1 MFVFFSFFCKVGKY
15 LKDKKKK
22 KKSSERYQSLILS
35 LNICIK
41 SQNICLGLIF
51 LLEHERQ
58 IEVFTLWCI
67 HPHNEVTSRL
77 LFSIS
82 DEFKYFPP
90 FTLFLLNQTQPSYT
104 EFFFLWYISQ
114 THSCVNA
121 AGPELAARCVK
132 AKESLPLLRGRI
144 HQNHQG
150 IAKVEQLSPSK
161 ESAKK
166 TEEEKKWQS
175 CRLCVI
181 VALVLTF
188 SFIPS
193 CFQTPTIL
201 AVFCLQ

>member
-1 MFVFFSFFCKVGKY
+1 MNVR
-15 LKDKKKK
+15 L
-22 KKSSERYQSLILS
+22 R
-35 LNICIK
+35 
-41 SQNICLGLIF
+41 F
-51 LLEHERQ
+51 LLGD
-58 IEVFTLWCI
+58 VYI
-67 HPHNEVTSRL
+67 HIMRSRAGYCSASQMNSNI
-77 LFSIS
+77 FHHSH
-82 DEFKYFPP
+82 
-90 FTLFLLNQTQPSYT
+90 FLLTQTQPSYT
-104 EFFFLWYISQ
+104 ELFFFLWYISQ

-166 TEEEKKWQS
+166 KQKKKKKWQS